1 MSLDF
6 FFRGHCCKERYAH
19 THNRIPEGEHTHTQN
34 KKKKAKEKEKK
45 KKEKWKKRMNAKIRR
60 SDKQGEQEK
69 VDY

>member
-19 THNRIPEGEHTHTQN
+19 THNRIPEGEHTHTQK

-45 KKEKWKKRMNAKIRR
+45 KNGR
-60 SDKQGEQEK
+60 SE
-69 VDY
+69 